1 MKNSQSEILVKQ
13 IKDKRHS
20 TIENKN
26 FKTTDINILLNRVKI
41 EQNSQQK
48 KKIIFSISILSI
60 IFFISFIVLGS

>member
-48 KKIIFSISILSI
+48 KNE
-60 IFFISFIVLGS
+60 